1 MQQQQ
6 QQPGSYNL
14 LAVFP
19 DETKAEAATSKLRK
33 EGFSNDEVFHLPSGV
48 VGNGEFREHGPNTAR
63 RDVFLQVQRSRPNP
77 LLVVIFAVIFGLVL
91 GALATG
97 AGDIFKLPEPTTII
111 IGVVIGIVLGV
122 VIGLLRRGRIRGAI
136 GQDLSK
142 VNATSNRSAQGVLT
156 VVALRLA
163 DPDNISRMS
172 RARAMLIN
180 GGGKI
185 DRSVGRRE

>member
-6 QQPGSYNL
+6 QSGSYNL

-19 DETKAEAATSKLRK
+19 DETIAEAAASKLRK
-33 EGFSNDEVFHLPSGV
+33 EGFSNDEVFHLASGS

-77 LLVVIFAVIFGLVL
+77 LLIVIFAVIFGLVL

-111 IGVVIGIVLGV
+111 SGVIIGIVLGV
-122 VIGLLRRGRIRGAI
+122 VIGLLRRGRVRGAI
-136 GQDLSK
+136 GQDLAK
-142 VNATSNRSAQGVLT
+142 TTTTPKNLPQGALT
-156 VVALRLA
+156 VVAVRLA

-185 DRSVGRRE
+185 DRSIGRRA

>member
-19 DETKAEAATSKLRK
+19 DETKAEAAASKLRK
-33 EGFSNDEVFHLPSGV
+33 EGFSNDEVFHLPSSV
-48 VGNGEFREHGPNTAR
+48 IGNGVFREHGPNTAR
-63 RDVFLQVQRSRPNP
+63 GDVFLQVRRSRPNP
-77 LLVVIFAVIFGLVL
+77 LLILVFAIIFGLVL
-91 GALATG
+91 GALALG

-111 IGVVIGIVLGV
+111 IGVVIG
-122 VIGLLRRGRIRGAI
+122 VIIGAMTGLLRRGRVRGAI

-142 VNATSNRSAQGVLT
+142 VSTTQGRPAQGALT
-156 VVALRLA
+156 IVALRLT
-163 DPDNISRMS
+163 DSDNISRMS

-180 GGGKI
+180 NGGKI

>member
-6 QQPGSYNL
+6 QSGSYNL

-19 DETKAEAATSKLRK
+19 DETIAEAAASKLRK
-33 EGFSNDEVFHLPSGV
+33 EGFSNDEVFHLSAGSA
-48 VGNGEFREHGPNTAR
+48 GNGEFREHGPNTAR

-77 LLVVIFAVIFGLVL
+77 LLVLIFAIVFGLVL

-97 AGDIFKLPEPTTII
+97 AGAIFKLPEPTTII
-111 IGVVIGIVLGV
+111 SGVIIGIVIGV
-122 VIGLLRRGRIRGAI
+122 VIGLLRRGRVRGAI
-136 GQDLSK
+136 GQDLTK
-142 VNATSNRSAQGVLT
+142 TAAPPKNLPQGALT

-185 DRSVGRRE
+185 DRSVGRK

>member
-6 QQPGSYNL
+6 QSGSYNL

-19 DETKAEAATSKLRK
+19 DETKAEATASKLRK
-33 EGFSNDEVFHLPSGV
+33 EGFSNDEVFHLPSDAI
-48 VGNGEFREHGPNTAR
+48 GNGEFREHGPNNAR

-77 LLVVIFAVIFGLVL
+77 VLILVFAIIFALVL
-91 GALATG
+91 GVVATG
-97 AGDIFKLPEPTTII
+97 AGAIFKLPEPTTII
-111 IGVVIGIVLGV
+111 IGIVIGIVLGAL
-122 VIGLLRRGRIRGAI
+122 IGLLRRGRVRGAI

-142 VNATSNRSAQGVLT
+142 VNTPQNRPPQGALT
-156 VVALRLA
+156 VVAVRLA
-163 DPDNISRMS
+163 DPNNISRTS

-185 DRSVGRRE
+185 DRSIGRRT